1 MALSSSISAFKAT
14 GSDLLVGS
22 VDYATCDHEFAYISD
37 HTLPRTG
44 EARVCPQCTEG
55 GGKCAICSEPWDA
68 NATESCPHCDMFFAS
83 ELLEERVAKLKAEG
97 LKVAQDSIGLVVA
110 RRVELERKAKRKERL
125 LALKKSDTG
134 EKDAD
139 ESSKQQKE

>member
-44 EARVCPQCTEG
+44 EARVCPQCTE
-55 GGKCAICSEPWDA
+55 E
-68 NATESCPHCDMFFAS
+68 ESCPHCDMFFAS